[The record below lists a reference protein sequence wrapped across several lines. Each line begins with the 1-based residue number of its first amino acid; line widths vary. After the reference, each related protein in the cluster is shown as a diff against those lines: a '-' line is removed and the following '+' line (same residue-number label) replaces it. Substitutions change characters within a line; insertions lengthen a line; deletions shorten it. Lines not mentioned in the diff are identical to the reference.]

1 MIDSVSDRDEKEI
14 SSRNLFQI
22 AREKL
27 CDYVL
32 ITYMKKYELAYHY
45 YAEAK
50 RASSAKIIYSNP
62 ASDIVR
68 SVQTTAYDQKIY
80 IYVLFTS
87 QGLSVLGKTVPEV
100 LDTQNRVR
108 ILKGDL
114 KGFQEKFKTKD
125 RIPSAVSGQYGENT
139 ARSRNQSD
147 WRICRIPPAHE
158 LRKKLKMIFSHLK
171 GAKKKENQ
179 SLAKTFK
186 ELFSLCPNH
195 FR

>member
-32 ITYMKKYELAYHY
+32 ITYMKKYEIADHY

-68 SVQTTAYDQKIY
+68 SVKTTA
-80 IYVLFTS
+80 
-87 QGLSVLGKTVPEV
+87 
-100 LDTQNRVR
+100 
-108 ILKGDL
+108 
-114 KGFQEKFKTKD
+114 
-125 RIPSAVSGQYGENT
+125 
-139 ARSRNQSD
+139 
-147 WRICRIPPAHE
+147 
-158 LRKKLKMIFSHLK
+158 
-171 GAKKKENQ
+171 
-179 SLAKTFK
+179 
-186 ELFSLCPNH
+186 
-195 FR
+195 